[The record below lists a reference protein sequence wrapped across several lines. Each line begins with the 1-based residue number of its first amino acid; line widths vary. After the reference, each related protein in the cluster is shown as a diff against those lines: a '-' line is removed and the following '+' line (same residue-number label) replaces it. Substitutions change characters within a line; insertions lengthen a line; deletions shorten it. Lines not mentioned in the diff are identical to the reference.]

1 MLVAGDISIDGTKI
15 LLRQAHSQGR
25 NYVFLTKSLIIIFRC
40 YHKHVEIFIHLSE
53 ILFQGAWMWKRTQDQ
68 TVEDSL
74 MTSERYTS
82 TYT

>member
-1 MLVAGDISIDGTKI
+1 MF
-15 LLRQAHSQGR
+15 
-25 NYVFLTKSLIIIFRC
+25 FLTKLLFIDYNNC
-40 YHKHVEIFIHLSE
+40 YHKHVEIFIHASK

-74 MTSERYTS
+74 MKSERYTS

>member
-1 MLVAGDISIDGTKI
+1 MF
-15 LLRQAHSQGR
+15 
-25 NYVFLTKSLIIIFRC
+25 FLTKLLFINYNC
-40 YHKHVEIFIHLSE
+40 YHKQVEIFIHASK